1 MKKTLLIISFFILN
15 LAFSQNPITV
25 SGSCYDPNSLGIY
38 EYNGLINGKNSYL
51 KGQEYQGCSQITD
64 EINCSS
70 YSSYFKIYW
79 DGTNWIWKKYLYDCI
94 WLIEECVPSADE
106 QNLIVTLATNSEDTP
121 LPPCTGWSGD
131 CTPSFSECTTL
142 SLNSNTL
149 ESFNSYPNPTKNI
162 FNIEFKEM
170 FTSLKLS
177 LLNIYGQVL
186 LNETYTNSQLI
197 QLNITQP
204 NGVYFIKLTSSNN
217 EETYIK
223 LIKE

>member
-1 MKKTLLIISFFILN
+1 
-15 LAFSQNPITV
+15 
-25 SGSCYDPNSLGIY
+25 
-38 EYNGLINGKNSYL
+38 
-51 KGQEYQGCSQITD
+51 
-64 EINCSS
+64 
-70 YSSYFKIYW
+70 
-79 DGTNWIWKKYLYDCI
+79 
-94 WLIEECVPSADE
+94 
-106 QNLIVTLATNSEDTP
+106 
-121 LPPCTGWSGD
+121 
-131 CTPSFSECTTL
+131 
-142 SLNSNTL
+142 
-149 ESFNSYPNPTKNI
+149 
-162 FNIEFKEM
+162 M